1 MKKITNQYKIMIM
14 ILVGVIQYLEMI
26 MNKIFKSNKYQK
38 KLKMKLKYRVMKIIN
53 KIYNEIINM

>member
-1 MKKITNQYKIMIM
+1 MTM
-14 ILVGVIQYLEMI
+14 ILVEVIHYLEMI

-53 KIYNEIINM
+53 KIFNEIINM

>member
-26 MNKIFKSNKYQK
+26 MNKIFKSNKYHK
-38 KLKMKLKYRVMKIIN
+38 KMNMKVKYRMMKIIN
-53 KIYNEIINM
+53 KIFNEIINI

>member
-1 MKKITNQYKIMIM
+1 MKKITNQYKIMTM
-14 ILVGVIQYLEMI
+14 ILVEVIHYLEMI

-53 KIYNEIINM
+53 KIFNEIINM